1 MRSLKYVAW
10 GAVCIVG
17 VRSCYDEGK
26 RTAETLAMDYHRGA
40 DVQVRLHEDCISEG
54 LSLLLGLLNGIVGS
68 QYCVIVFLF
77 ISACY

>member
-1 MRSLKYVAW
+1 LDNAELEYVVW
-10 GAVCIVG
+10 GTVWIVG

-40 DVQVRLHEDCISEG
+40 DVQVWLHEDCIPEG
-54 LSLLLGLLNGIVGS
+54 FLGLLNGILGS
-68 QYCVIVFLF
+68 QYCAIAFLS